1 MQRNDMGVEFWH
13 GVFQWGSVV
22 LVALTFVFVAGALW
36 TGNAIRERQAIRLEQ
51 LETEI
56 GSARTASRSQLS
68 PAFAPPAPDV
78 PARVPPRTLDQS
90 ERATLLDALRTGRP
104 DGPVAIRFVSGSS
117 TEPADFAR
125 ALADVIEEA
134 GWTLNDG
141 DSSGPTMGT
150 PPVGLLVRVSD
161 RGEVPRRAAALQEA
175 LNRAA
180 LGATIERLP
189 DLRDGAVELMVGLRP

>member
-1 MQRNDMGVEFWH
+1 MGVEFWH

-36 TGNAIRERQAIRLEQ
+36 TGNAIRERQAARLEQ
-51 LETEI
+51 LETEA
-56 GSARTASRSQLS
+56 SARTAFRS
-68 PAFAPPAPDV
+68 PPAPS
-78 PARVPPRTLDQS
+78 PAPAADAASRLPPRGLDQS
-90 ERATLLDALRTGRP
+90 ARATLLDALRTGRP
-104 DGPVAIRFVSGSS
+104 DGPLAIRFVSGSS
-117 TEPADFAR
+117 SEPADFAR

-180 LGATIERLP
+180 LGASIERLP
-189 DLRDGAVELMVGLRP
+189 DLREGAVELMVGLRP